1 MWTTGLLRTG
11 HRSLIRRMQTG
22 LEPCVI
28 VSRCQNNSS
37 SHSCQRATAGRTE
50 SPIILMENYLYV
62 LFFFFFVSAFFKHR
76 TNTLEKHKVNNMK
89 VNRKKNERLRKATE
103 KSMEL
108 PDEDTKMPLGKN

>member
-1 MWTTGLLRTG
+1 MCHSLKVSKQLVKSLLSAGNGWTHRIANNPHGELLV
-11 HRSLIRRMQTG
+11 RS
-22 LEPCVI
+22 
-28 VSRCQNNSS
+28 
-37 SHSCQRATAGRTE
+37 
-50 SPIILMENYLYV
+50 
-62 LFFFFFVSAFFKHR
+62 FFFFFVSAFFKHR